1 VTRPRALLAVV
12 VIALLAVGV
21 TAIVT
26 RNQPREYNARIEGF
40 TCVAGDSRFLII
52 AASVGWNDHLVNAR
66 AHEDRDKV
74 TVTVRAADPE
84 PADQFQQLSA
94 HPTTA
99 PVVLREPIG
108 ARLVVD
114 HDGRALQGHCP

>member
-1 VTRPRALLAVV
+1 MTRRRAWLVVGTLVLLSVAMT
-12 VIALLAVGV
+12 ATLL
-21 TAIVT
+21 
-26 RNQPREYNARIEGF
+26 RDQPREYNAGIDGF

-52 AASVGWNDHLVNAR
+52 AASVGWNDYVVNAR
-66 AHEDRDKV
+66 AREDRDKV

-84 PADQFQQLSA
+84 RADQFQQLSA

-108 ARLVVD
+108 GRLVVD
-114 HDGRALQGHCP
+114 HDGRALQGQCP